1 MKNIGNMSFINISSA
16 LMSSENDFFRE
27 LYSESTLKHVTVAIF
42 FFGSIFGILLELGLI
57 WYEKHGNNRY
67 RTVINQL
74 FSFVSWLVVAY
85 ITFVYI
91 PEGVRYMIGPL
102 SETFCDAHNLLKNT
116 LSISLILTLDLIV
129 AHRYISI
136 FKFSNFAVINHDML
150 VTFFRIT
157 ILVVSLWMAIL
168 KRLSVGRMPLN
179 YFMCSG
185 KDPLQRE
192 GKLISDVTKVDTFGI
207 VVIISIL
214 VNVFALTKIYIYER
228 NMSKEMQNSSIHPNN
243 DSGHDNQAQK
253 QDEPKR
259 ISNIPRSMIDLT
271 TQVLFVLYNIINVII
286 IVEMNK
292 IEPSKLNEFENRWL
306 AYFIQIIGV
315 ALGVVGTAMHYYIK
329 NFSAMKNFLFE

>member
-1 MKNIGNMSFINISSA
+1 MNEIGNLSHTNTSSA
-16 LMSSENDFFRE
+16 LISSENDFFEE

-42 FFGSIFGILLELGLI
+42 FFGSVFGILLELGLI

-102 SETFCDAHNLLKNT
+102 SETFCDAHSLLKNT

-157 ILVVSLWMAIL
+157 ILAVSLWMAIL

-185 KDPLQRE
+185 KDPLQGD
-192 GKLISDVTKVDTFGI
+192 GKLRSDVKKVDTFGI
-207 VVIISIL
+207 VVIISI
-214 VNVFALTKIYIYER
+214 VINIFALSKIYVYEQ
-228 NMSKEMQNSSIHPNN
+228 NMSKEMRSSTIHPIN
-243 DSGHDNQAQK
+243 DSAQDNQAKK
-253 QDEPKR
+253 QNEPKR
-259 ISNIPRSMIDLT
+259 INNVPRSMIDLT
-271 TQVLFVLYNIINVII
+271 TQVFFVLYNIINVII

-306 AYFIQIIGV
+306 AYFIQIISV

-329 NFSAMKNFLFE
+329 NFSAMKDFLFE